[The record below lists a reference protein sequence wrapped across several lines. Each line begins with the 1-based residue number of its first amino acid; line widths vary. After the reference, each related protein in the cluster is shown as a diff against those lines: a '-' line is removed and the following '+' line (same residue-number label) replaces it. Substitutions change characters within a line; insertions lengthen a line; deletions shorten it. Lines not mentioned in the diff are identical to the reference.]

1 MMTNALALSPY
12 SYSTNGVAGKFSV
25 PVNPSS
31 VIYAQ
36 FNNISG
42 YAAKPGQQGVP
53 ITKIR
58 IINSLINELN
68 KLKNEKRAEIT
79 ENSMPDNEK
88 DAMIDKLQAELTN
101 AMNKQPEAT
110 FMLAGA
116 QPTTG
121 EIVNIMA

>member
-1 MMTNALALSPY
+1 MTNAVALSPY
-12 SYSTNGVAGKFSV
+12 SYNTNGIPGKFSV

-42 YAAKPGQQGVP
+42 YAANPGQQGVP

-58 IINSLINELN
+58 IINSLINDLN
-68 KLKNEKRAEIT
+68 KLKNEKASEIVDK
-79 ENSMPDNEK
+79 NMPDSAK

-101 AMNKQPEAT
+101 IMNKQPEAS
-110 FMLAGA
+110 FMLSGA
-116 QPTTG
+116 QPMPG
-121 EIVNIMA
+121 EIVNMVA